1 MSKPLPPGV
10 PEGAQ
15 EVTIEQLQAMAQ
27 QDPSLQPL
35 VAKAIAVRII
45 ISGDTLYHFT
55 PMNPSH

>member
-1 MSKPLPPGV
+1 
-10 PEGAQ
+10 
-15 EVTIEQLQAMAQ
+15 MAQ